1 MFLYLESYRDR
12 IHDLKVQFLNVISHF
27 YLYLFFKTNLQR
39 FFLFILLLVI
49 SKLTHIQEFFIS
61 LLHVVIFKNRQE
73 LFMYHLYLFFLYLK
87 VLIYLFLEVVFIYLD
102 HYKLNFILILL
113 FINYFQMKLKVPDF

>member
-1 MFLYLESYRDR
+1 MQKIKID
-12 IHDLKVQFLNVISHF
+12 
-27 YLYLFFKTNLQR
+27 LYLFFKTNLQR

-61 LLHVVIFKNRQE
+61 LLHVVNSKNQQE